1 MKFGYIRAIAYAA
14 VVFVA
19 AVALTFVPALP
30 DSRPA
35 DVMFS
40 QAASPSWKLRFDTL
54 GKGESLQRVLQ
65 RGGLTDTAAIRV
77 IQAATTLNERRIP
90 AGMPITVRSDAA
102 DSAPSEVIF
111 QLAVDKIIKLTR
123 SGDDWSGAEEKL
135 PWVIDTIVVSGTIQ
149 TNVYA
154 AMDEA
159 AKDML
164 SKAACDLLTY
174 KLADVYQ
181 YKVDMTRELQKG
193 DRFTVIAV
201 RMTGPKG
208 AVRIGDVLASTF
220 SLSGSVLKAFRYQGK
235 FGDEFFDENGKSM
248 RTAFLRYPVDFRR
261 ISSGFGNRLHPILGY
276 TRAHKGTDYAA
287 DQGTPVKAIGDGT
300 VITAGWSNGYGNL
313 VAIRHPN
320 GFVTRYG
327 HMRGFGKGI
336 HTGSRVQMGQVIG
349 YVGMTGLATG
359 PHLHFEVL
367 IGGEQHDP
375 KYAFTKQSGE
385 PIPKAQLAAFEG
397 VRDWFV
403 PKLDGIPRDRAMTL
417 NAAIAQH

>member
-1 MKFGYIRAIAYAA
+1 
-14 VVFVA
+14 
-19 AVALTFVPALP
+19 
-30 DSRPA
+30 
-35 DVMFS
+35 VMFS
-40 QAASPSWKLRFDTL
+40 QAATPSWTLRFDTL

-65 RGGLTDTAAIRV
+65 RSGLRDTAAIHV

-90 AGMPITVRSDAA
+90 AGMPIVVRSAAA
-102 DSAPSEVIF
+102 DSTPSEVVF
-111 QLAVDKIIKLTR
+111 ELAVDKIIRLTR
-123 SGDDWSGAEEKL
+123 SADGWSGAEEKL
-135 PWVIDTIVVSGTIQ
+135 PWKIDTIVVSGTIQ
-149 TNVYA
+149 SNVYA

-159 AKDML
+159 AKDLL
-164 SKAACDLLTY
+164 SKPVREELTRR
-174 KLADVYQ
+174 LAEVYQ
-181 YKVDMTRELQKG
+181 YKVDMTRELRKG
-193 DRFTVIAV
+193 DQFTVIAV

-220 SLSGSVLKAFRYQGK
+220 SLSGSVLKALKYQGN
-235 FGDEFFDENGKSM
+235 FGDEYFDENGKSM

-261 ISSGFGNRLHPILGY
+261 ISSGFGSRLHPILGY

-327 HMRGFGKGI
+327 HMHGFGKGI
-336 HTGSRVQMGQVIG
+336 HSGTRVQMGQVIG

-367 IGGEQHDP
+367 VSGEQVNP
-375 KYAFTKQSGE
+375 VYAFAKQSGE
-385 PIPKAQLAAFEG
+385 PIPKTQLVAFQS

-417 NAAIAQH
+417 NAAVGQH